1 MIATHEHP
9 TPRKIQEHGR
19 GRTTARGSRPLSP
32 GSRRTFFTTP
42 GGSADPVMARNDA
55 DASVRV
61 SPLLV
66 TQIRPLN
73 SLEVTCDARG

>member
-32 GSRRTFFTTP
+32 GSERAFLTTP
-42 GGSADPVMARNDA
+42 GRVPRPAAARNDT
-55 DASVRV
+55 DAAVRV

-66 TQIRPLN
+66 THIRPLD
-73 SLEVTCDARG
+73 SLEVTCDARS